1 MLGGLAQFGTS
12 EIVEMARRLPSS
24 TLNQPWREGLTLD
37 LTLRSTVT
45 VHDDDDHLRASGE
58 PRASGGHPALLRADR
73 PVAARGRVHR
83 DRGADHGGAP

>member
-1 MLGGLAQFGTS
+1 
-12 EIVEMARRLPSS
+12 MARRLPSS

-45 VHDDDDHLRASGE
+45 VHDDDDHLRAGGE
-58 PRASGGHPALLRADR
+58 PRALGGHPALLRADR

-83 DRGADHGGAP
+83 DRGAGHGGAP